1 MRFSIF
7 KRLAIGYAAIMIL
20 VIFMGVYVT
29 LKLIQIKRLTHD
41 AALVDSAIVRQVDQ
55 LFDTLFTQVSF
66 EEKYLISKDQDF
78 YNKFWEVEENF
89 LKDIGKL
96 ESHIKNIFRCF
107 NNRSWVWIKTP
118 INSPGNI
125 IMKKKNSSIRLIRI

>member
-1 MRFSIF
+1 MRFTIF
-7 KRLAIGYAAIMIL
+7 KRLTIGYAAIMIL

-29 LKLIQIKRLTHD
+29 LKLIQIKRLTRD
-41 AALVDSAIVRQVDQ
+41 AALVDSAIVRQVDH

-96 ESHIKNIFRCF
+96 ESLLQ
-107 NNRSWVWIKTP
+107 TP
-118 INSPGNI
+118 DDNKLFVRVIASY
-125 IMKKKNSSIRLIRI
+125 KKYLSLFQQQVLGI